1 MATIYEVSKLAG
13 VSLATVSR
21 VMNQNAYVTDA
32 TKQKVLDAMKEL
44 DYRPNSAAQSL
55 ALNRSD
61 SVGVLVAELD
71 GPFYGPVMAGVES
84 ELRKAGKHVIIAA
97 GHDDED
103 TEKDGVEFLI
113 GRGCDALILL
123 AETLTDE
130 YLVELSKRDTPFVM
144 LNRST
149 KTLESQ
155 CITLDNQLGG
165 YLATKLLIDQGH
177 RDIAYIS
184 GPLWKHDAEDR
195 FAGHKQALEEA
206 GIDLDPGL
214 IFESDYREA
223 GGSSGLLQLLNSGR
237 KFTALAC
244 ANDEMASGAMISAM
258 QKGIRIPDE
267 LSIVGFDNVHYA
279 RLLSPSLTTVEFPIN
294 EMGKMAARW
303 VLKNAYGKTKLTYNN
318 YFSPKLIQRHSSKP
332 PATQ

>member
-21 VMNQNAYVTDA
+21 VMNQNAYVTDE
-32 TKQKVLDAMKEL
+32 TKKKVLDAMKEL

-71 GPFYGPVMAGVES
+71 GPFYGPVMSGVES
-84 ELRKAGKHVIIAA
+84 ELRKAGKHVIVAA
-97 GHDDED
+97 GHDEEE
-103 TEKDGVEFLI
+103 TEKEGVEFLI

-123 AETLTDE
+123 AETLSNE
-130 YLVELSKRDTPFVM
+130 YLVELAKGSTPFVM
-144 LNRST
+144 LNRT
-149 KTLESQ
+149 TPGLESQ
-155 CITLDNQLGG
+155 CISLDNHLGG
-165 YLATKLLIDQGH
+165 YMASKLLVDQGH
-177 RDIAYIS
+177 REIAYIS

-195 FAGHKQALEEA
+195 YAGHKQALEEA
-206 GIDLDPGL
+206 GLTQDPEL
-214 IFESDYREA
+214 LFESDYREA
-223 GGSSGLLQLLNSGR
+223 GGSSGLLHLINSGK

-244 ANDEMASGAMISAM
+244 ANDEMASGAMMSAA
-258 QKGIRIPDE
+258 QKGLSIPQD

-279 RLLSPSLTTVEFPIN
+279 RLLTPSLTTVEFPIH

-303 VLKNAYGKTKLTYNN
+303 VLKNAYGKKKLSYNN
-318 YFSPKLIQRHSSKP
+318 YFSPKLIQRHSSK
-332 PATQ
+332 AISS